1 MCLNKGWEES
11 RKWIEERAGKLQKV
25 CLPLICV
32 LTCVQVEHVQGYLT
46 NFLVEPFVPHPQDT
60 EYYININSVREGD
73 NILFYHEGGVD
84 VGDVDAKASK
94 LVIGPSDTFPSHATI
109 KKELLSKVP
118 AKSQDVLVD
127 FIVRLYSVYV
137 DLQFTYLEI
146 NPLVVIPTA
155 VSYFYITLTCRT
167 LQKYTIL
174 IWPQNSIKLQTSR
187 SVLNG
192 PSPVLQPRWV
202 FHPLN
207 PRAPLVQ
214 TTVPQWSSLHHS
226 VERCPKKKPT

>member
-1 MCLNKGWEES
+1 M
-11 RKWIEERAGKLQKV
+11 
-25 CLPLICV
+25 
-32 LTCVQVEHVQGYLT
+32 
-46 NFLVEPFVPHPQDT
+46 EPFVPHPQDT

-94 LVIGPSDTFPSHATI
+94 LLIGPSDSFPSHATI

-155 VSYFYITLTCRT
+155 VYSVYDISDHRTPRKYITL
-167 LQKYTIL
+167 
-174 IWPQNSIKLQTSR
+174 IWLPNSTKPQTSK
-187 SVLNG
+187 SVPSG
-192 PSPVLQPRWV
+192 PSLALLRPWV
-202 FHPLN
+202 SQPLN
-207 PRAPLVQ
+207 PKAPSVQ
-214 TTVPQWSSLHHS
+214 TTVPQWYSRPPS
-226 VERCPKKKPT
+226 VAR